1 MDSKKIK
8 LLTHFRTQIIKF
20 MDELIGQFPKRSE
33 FYFIRIFVKD
43 QIPLEDV
50 LGRFIKIVLP
60 YRHIIKMK
68 NADIIFD
75 NDIITK
81 GIIGV
86 SEDQY
91 VNENLESAQIFK
103 DLWLADELSDDDRD
117 VIWTWFNVF
126 VDIAY
131 KYYELYGSIRG
142 WEVDVDAEVDKVHAE
157 LKIKIP
163 SH

>member
-8 LLTHFRTQIIKF
+8 LLTHFRSQIIKF

-60 YRHIIKMK
+60 YRYIIKK
-68 NADIIFD
+68 KDADIIFD

-86 SEDQY
+86 SEKQY
-91 VNENLESAQIFK
+91 VNENLESAEIFK
-103 DLWLADELSDDDRD
+103 ELWLADELSDDDRE
-117 VIWTWFNVF
+117 VIWQWFNVF
-126 VDIAY
+126 IEIAHSYY
-131 KYYELYGSIRG
+131 KKFGCVKG
-142 WEVDVDAEVDKVHAE
+142 WETNIEEDTIRIHEE
-157 LKIKIP
+157 LKIQIP
-163 SH
+163 SN